1 VSELGRAA
9 WGAIESLHEALR
21 HADERE
27 RWIYG
32 ALLSDGEG
40 KILGKRVRL
49 HVEWLDG
56 LPGGMT
62 EDEVREYG
70 RRMLPDAERRPE
82 YGETETGKES

>member
-1 VSELGRAA
+1 MSDLSRAA
-9 WGAIESLHEALR
+9 WDAIDTLHKSLR

-27 RWIYG
+27 RWIFG
-32 ALLSDGEG
+32 TLLSGGEG
-40 KILGKRVRL
+40 TILGKRVRL

-70 RRMLPDAERRPE
+70 RRMLPDAERRPDAPSNWRHD
-82 YGETETGKES
+82 G